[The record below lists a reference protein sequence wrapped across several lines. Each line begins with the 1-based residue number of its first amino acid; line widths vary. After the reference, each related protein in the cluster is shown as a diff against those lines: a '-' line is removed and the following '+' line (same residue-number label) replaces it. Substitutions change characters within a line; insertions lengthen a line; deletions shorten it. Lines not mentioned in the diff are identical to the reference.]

1 MTEWKQNEKLS
12 TVSSLDLFLFIYFC
26 GDRPRCVLQLEEE
39 SHISKMG
46 EHNSQRKTN
55 SDRYRACGGSA
66 EVAAADS
73 VQSQQ

>member
-12 TVSSLDLFLFIYFC
+12 TVSSRCFLFIYFC
-26 GDRPRCVLQLEEE
+26 GDRPRCVLQLEAE

-46 EHNSQRKTN
+46 EHNSQRKINT
-55 SDRYRACGGSA
+55 DRYRACGGGA